1 MENVFK
7 QLSDI
12 RIKKLIKKHGYT
24 GFGVYNAMLQDMYNN
39 DNCMTVDSEFLASE
53 YEVLQQ
59 TIESI
64 LNDFNLF
71 ENSNGTYSSCLIA
84 EILEKKNMKSS
95 KARESIMVRWNKQRE
110 KLYERNTNVY
120 ERNTNVYERNTNVYE
135 RNTNVCE
142 NPENDPKNITTKQMC
157 EGSTVQEA
165 NNDNAQN
172 SFIAENHTKENKV
185 KSKKP
190 PISQREQDFINQTK
204 QFVQYDKSMLD
215 NFINYWCEKNPAGD
229 KMKFEM
235 QKTFEISK
243 RLITWYNRETQNTF
257 AQKQKSVFNRE
268 SDFN

>member
-120 ERNTNVYERNTNVYE
+120 ERNTNVYE
-135 RNTNVCE
+135 

-172 SFIAENHTKENKV
+172 SFIAENHTKSEN
-185 KSKKP
+185 
-190 PISQREQDFINQTK
+190 
-204 QFVQYDKSMLD
+204 
-215 NFINYWCEKNPAGD
+215 
-229 KMKFEM
+229 
-235 QKTFEISK
+235 
-243 RLITWYNRETQNTF
+243 
-257 AQKQKSVFNRE
+257 
-268 SDFN
+268 